1 MQIEDN
7 RVYRVKAVAEM
18 LDVSP
23 STIYRAIESG
33 QLDAYKIGTGKGT
46 LRIPGR
52 AISAYLDECGQAAYE
67 AYVQGGASA
76 EDGDQGALTPAQ
88 ADGLACV
95 VCEAHFAETSI
106 AHRPVGRSH
115 TGSQVFACTVHADQA
130 SDQFEEVA

>member
-1 MQIEDN
+1 MQFEDN
-7 RVYRVKAVAEM
+7 RVYRVKAVAEA

-52 AISAYLDECGQAAYE
+52 SVNVYLDECGQAAYE

-88 ADGLACV
+88 ADGQACV
-95 VCEAHFAETSI
+95 VCEAHFAETGI
-106 AHRPVGRSH
+106 AARPVGRSH
-115 TGSQVFACTVHADQA
+115 TGSQVFACTGHADQA
-130 SDQFEEVA
+130 QGQFEEVA